1 MKVKITKLTSWKDV
15 LESARFTQGKFNKVE
30 KEPSDNW
37 KIKALYSE
45 HSPIR
50 ELKFHVDIFDVPNFV
65 ITHLVRHVHIQPYV
79 STMREDLT
87 GIPNS
92 EITRNTPNS
101 VRFSLNAQSIIDIAK
116 LRKCSKASLETRQL
130 LSLILKELRS
140 IGENHLADVAV
151 KSCIY
156 RGFCQ
161 ESESC
166 GYDSTED
173 FQEKRRGYIE
183 KLKIAKNK

>member
-1 MKVKITKLTSWKDV
+1 MKIKITKLTSWKDC
-15 LESARFTQGKFNKVE
+15 LESARITQGKFNKVE
-30 KEPSDNW
+30 KEPSDKW

-50 ELKFHVDIFDVPNFV
+50 ELKFHIDIFDVPNFV
-65 ITHLVRHVHIQPYV
+65 ITHLVRHIHIQPYV

-116 LRKCSKASLETRQL
+116 LRECSKASLETRQVFA
-130 LSLILKELRS
+130 LIKEELRN
-140 IGENHLADVAV
+140 IGETHLADVAV

-161 ESESC
+161 EDKSC
-166 GYDSTED
+166 GYDKTED
-173 FQEKRRGYIE
+173 FKVKREEYIQ
-183 KLKIAKNK
+183 KLKDVQNK